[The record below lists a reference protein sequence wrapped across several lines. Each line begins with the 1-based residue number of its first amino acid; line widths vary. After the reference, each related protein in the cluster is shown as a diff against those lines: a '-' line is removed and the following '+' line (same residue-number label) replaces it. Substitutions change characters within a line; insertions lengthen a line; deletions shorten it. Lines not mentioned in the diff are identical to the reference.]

1 MQQDSGIPNCYRRIQ
16 SPSGIFLDSGN
27 WGRYDFRTNRPVG
40 CRRISAGKY
49 VNPQQARAS
58 FLPLCNER
66 STLVATIFYERD
78 ANPDALKGKTIAILG
93 YGSQGH
99 AQAQNLRDS
108 GYKVIVGLEPARGSA
123 QQARADG
130 MVVVAPDEAAK
141 RADWIHVLTP
151 DETQAA
157 VYEQYIKPYLHP
169 GKVLGFSHGFSIHFK
184 TIVPPDDVD
193 VVMIAPKSPGHL
205 LRRVYSEGR
214 GVPSLIAI
222 QQDAS
227 KRAHEYA
234 LAYAHGIG
242 STRAGVLQTTFKEET
257 ESDLF
262 GEQAVLCG
270 GLTSLIKKGFETLVE
285 AGYAPEIAYFE
296 CLHEM
301 KLIVDLIYEGGLGRM
316 RYSISNTAEYGD
328 LTRGEKVVGDETRA
342 AMKRTLADIQS
353 GKFAKEWIEENKNGG
368 KHFAALREKEK
379 QHPIEIVGAELRG
392 MMSWLPKDGKK
403 PAETPK
409 EPTKQVVNA

>member
-1 MQQDSGIPNCYRRIQ
+1 MFFMTD
-16 SPSGIFLDSGN
+16 
-27 WGRYDFRTNRPVG
+27 RPVG
-40 CRRISAGKY
+40 FFCASILWTSIPRRGGFI
-49 VNPQQARAS
+49 P
-58 FLPLCNER
+58 
-66 STLVATIFYERD
+66 VAKIFYERD
-78 ANPDALKGKTIAILG
+78 ANPNALKGKTIAILG

-108 GYKVIVGLEPARGSA
+108 GYKVVVGLEPTRQSA

-157 VYEQYIKPYLHP
+157 VYDQYIKPYLHP
-169 GKVLGFSHGFSIHFK
+169 GKVLGVSHGFSIHFK

-214 GVPSLIAI
+214 GVPSLIAV
-222 QQDAS
+222 QQDATG
-227 KRAHEYA
+227 KAHELA

-242 STRAGVLQTTFKEET
+242 STRAGVLETTFKEET

-270 GLTSLIKKGFETLVE
+270 GLTSLIKKGFETLVA

-296 CLHEM
+296 CLHEV
-301 KLIVDLIYEGGLGRM
+301 KLIVDLIYEGGLARM

-328 LTRGEKVVGDETRA
+328 LTRGERVVGDETRA
-342 AMKRTLADIQS
+342 AMKKILADIQS
-353 GKFAKEWIEENKNGG
+353 GEFAREWIAENKNGG
-368 KHFAALREKEK
+368 KNFNALREKEK

-403 PAETPK
+403 PSAPK
-409 EPTKQVVNA
+409 EEPKQVVNA

>member
-1 MQQDSGIPNCYRRIQ
+1 
-16 SPSGIFLDSGN
+16 
-27 WGRYDFRTNRPVG
+27 V
-40 CRRISAGKY
+40 
-49 VNPQQARAS
+49 V
-58 FLPLCNER
+58 
-66 STLVATIFYERD
+66 TIFYERD
-78 ANPDALKGKTIAILG
+78 AKPEALKGKTIAILG

-108 GYKVIVGLEPARGSA
+108 GHKVIIGLDPARPSA
-123 QQARADG
+123 AQARADG
-130 MVVVAPDEAAK
+130 MVVAAPDEAAK

-151 DETQAA
+151 DETQSA
-157 VYEQYIKPYLHP
+157 VYEQFIKPYLHP

-184 TIVPPDDVD
+184 AIVPPNDVD

-205 LRRVYSEGR
+205 VRRVYNEGR
-214 GVPSLIAI
+214 GVPALLAI

-227 KRAHEYA
+227 GRAHELG

-242 STRAGVLQTTFKEET
+242 STRAGVLETTFKEET

-296 CLHEM
+296 CLHEV
-301 KLIVDLIYEGGLGRM
+301 KLIVDLIYEGGLERM

-328 LTRGEKVVGDETRA
+328 LTRGEQVVGDATRQ
-342 AMKRTLADIQS
+342 AMKKTLADIQS
-353 GKFAKEWIEENKNGG
+353 GEFAREWINEYKSGG
-368 KHFAALREKEK
+368 KNFAALREKEK
-379 QHPIEIVGAELRG
+379 QHPIEIVGKQLRG
-392 MMSWLPKDGKK
+392 MMSWLPKEGKK

-409 EPTKQVVNA
+409 DPPKQVVNV

>member
-1 MQQDSGIPNCYRRIQ
+1 M
-16 SPSGIFLDSGN
+16 
-27 WGRYDFRTNRPVG
+27 
-40 CRRISAGKY
+40 
-49 VNPQQARAS
+49 
-58 FLPLCNER
+58 
-66 STLVATIFYERD
+66 ATIFYERD
-78 ANPDALKGKTIAILG
+78 ANLNALKGKTIAVLG

-108 GYKVIVGLEPARGSA
+108 GLKVIVGLDPDRLSA

-141 RADWIHVLTP
+141 RADWIQILTP
-151 DETQAA
+151 DESQGAL
-157 VYEQYIKPYLHP
+157 YESAIRPYLHP
-169 GKVLGFSHGFSIHFK
+169 SKTLGVSHGFSIHFK
-184 TIVPPDDVD
+184 TIQPPNDVD

-205 LRRVYSEGR
+205 LRRVYTEGR
-214 GVPSLIAI
+214 GVPSLLAI
-222 QQDAS
+222 HQDATGH
-227 KRAHEYA
+227 AHENALCYA
-234 LAYAHGIG
+234 YGIG

-285 AGYAPEIAYFE
+285 AGYQPEVAYFE

-328 LTRGEKVVGDETRA
+328 LTRGNQVVGDETRA
-342 AMKRTLADIQS
+342 RMKEILARIQDGS
-353 GKFAKEWIEENKNGG
+353 FAREWIEENKQGG
-368 KHFAALREKEK
+368 KTFAALRDEEKK
-379 QHPIEIVGAELRG
+379 HPIEEVGAKLRA
-392 MMSWLPKDGKK
+392 MMSWLPKESNQAQ
-403 PAETPK
+403 PADRPQSK
-409 EPTKQVVNA
+409 VMSA